1 MKQVLF
7 IVVFLMLGLQAC
19 DKETKTQIVLEYGT
33 VNDVDGNTYKT
44 VKIGEQWWMC
54 ENLRV
59 KRFQDGSDISYIGNV
74 DQDSLWANGID
85 PAYSYLND
93 SIYGCFYNNFAVQ
106 DVRKLAPAGWHIPT
120 DQEWK
125 TLEKTIGMSDEQAN
139 ALAWRGTNEAE
150 FLINKNSEGWLTG
163 TIPFGLDSYDFSILP
178 AGCRLFNGE
187 LTFAYTAFFWTASST
202 TNGHGY
208 YRYFDYQKK
217 NIFRQTTYPQY
228 GMSIR
233 CVKD

>member
-19 DKETKTQIVLEYGT
+19 EKDTNTQIILEYGT

-54 ENLRV
+54 QNLNV
-59 KRFQDGSDISYIGNV
+59 KHFNDGSEIPFV
-74 DQDSLWANGID
+74 ENGEQNTWSNATE
-85 PAYSYLND
+85 PAYSFIND

-106 DVRKLAPAGWHIPT
+106 DVRKLAPAGWHIPS
-120 DQEWK
+120 DEEWK
-125 TLEKTIGMSDEQAN
+125 TLEKTIGMSENQASS
-139 ALAWRGTNEAE
+139 LAWRGTNEAE
-150 FLINKNSEGWLTG
+150 LLLIKKSAGWPNG
-163 TIPFGLDSYDFSILP
+163 TLPYGLDSYSFNILP
-178 AGCRLFNGE
+178 AGCRLHNGE
-187 LTFAYTAFFWTASST
+187 LTTGFNAFFWTATSSA
-202 TNGHGY
+202 NGQGF